1 MSSIIHHHLFD
12 PRCIQGLTFFL
23 AYSIFSAVLGM
34 LQFGYNT
41 GVINA
46 PEQVLVNMIMM
57 KLVMVMKMTKVMA
70 VINARMK
77 KRTQSLKF
85 IAL

>member
-1 MSSIIHHHLFD
+1 
-12 PRCIQGLTFFL
+12 
-23 AYSIFSAVLGM
+23 M

-57 KLVMVMKMTKVMA
+57 KVMMIMKMTKVTE

-77 KRTQSLKF
+77 TRTQSLKF
-85 IAL
+85 IVL